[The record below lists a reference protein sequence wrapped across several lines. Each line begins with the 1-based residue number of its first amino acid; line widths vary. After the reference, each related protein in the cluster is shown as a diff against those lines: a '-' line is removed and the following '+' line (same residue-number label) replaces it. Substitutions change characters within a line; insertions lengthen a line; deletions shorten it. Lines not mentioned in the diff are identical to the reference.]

1 MWSRAELKKKGQQ
14 TFNRNYW
21 KCVLVALILALISGG
36 SGFSGSSSASP
47 SAFVGSSDEDS
58 TSITVDGD
66 SLEDGGITF
75 ELNKD
80 IEEMEADLDEAAKE
94 IENAK
99 GDDSVK
105 INIDRIKDKDIAGM
119 SSKIVALVAGI
130 AFILVFL
137 VIFAI
142 ALLLDAFIF
151 NPLEL
156 GCDRFFYKN
165 LEEPA
170 EVAEIAYG
178 FDHGYN
184 NVVRTMFA
192 RDIYTLLW
200 TLLFIIPG
208 IVKAYEYRMIPY
220 ILAENPDMDK
230 AEVFARSKEMMNGQK
245 WKTCILDLSFIG
257 WNILSLLTIGLLGIF
272 YVGPYKRATRAA
284 LYDTLKGD
292 VIEVT
297 DVIEEAADAIVSG
310 DYDEQ

>member
-14 TFNRNYW
+14 TFNKNYW
-21 KCVLVALILALISGG
+21 KCVLVALIIGLISGG
-36 SGFSGSSSASP
+36 SGYSGSTPAAP
-47 SAFVGSSDEDS
+47 GAFVGSSTEDS
-58 TSITVDGD
+58 SATVD
-66 SLEDGGITF
+66 
-75 ELNKD
+75 ELSDD
-80 IEEMEADLDEAAKE
+80 IDELSEDLDELTVEIDEAA
-94 IENAK
+94 ENS
-99 GDDSVK
+99 DDVV
-105 INIDRIKDKDIAGM
+105 INIDHLGDKQISGIGKTMAAIM
-119 SSKIVALVAGI
+119 MGI
-130 AFILVFL
+130 AFAVVFL

-142 ALLLDAFIF
+142 TLVLDAFIF

-165 LEEPA
+165 LDEPA
-170 EVAEIAYG
+170 EVSEIAYG
-178 FDHGYN
+178 FDHGYK

-220 ILAENPDMDK
+220 ILADNPDMDK
-230 AEVFARSKEMMNGQK
+230 DEVFRRSKEMMTGQK
-245 WKTCILDLSFIG
+245 WKTFILDLSFIG
-257 WNILSLLTIGLLGIF
+257 WNILSILTIGLLGIF

-292 VIEVT
+292 VIEVS

-310 DYDEQ
+310 EYDEQ